1 MANTDIDLNLSTP
14 AENEK
19 MLSYVIDWKQ
29 FVNNAPDGETT
40 GDTQTYRLFQPRTG
54 TIVRGVYAIIEED
67 FAGIGASGT
76 VIIGDNNDAD
86 GFLTS
91 KSLFG
96 FAETARAQ
104 EGDGAFFQSTDTT
117 SSAGGTDDVTI
128 SVTTAKNKIY
138 SYDEDATTTYVT
150 ATFTPVAGK
159 LGSATAGRIRILV
172 DAIFANTL

>member
-76 VIIGDNNDAD
+76 VIIGDGNDAD

-91 KSLFG
+91 KTLFG
-96 FAETARAQ
+96 FAETARAH

>member
-1 MANTDIDLNLSTP
+1 MANTNIDLNLSTP

-76 VIIGDNNDAD
+76 VIIGDGNDAD
-86 GFLTS
+86 GFITS
-91 KSLFG
+91 KLLTG
-96 FAETARAQ
+96 FLETARAH
-104 EGDGAFFQSTDTT
+104 EGDGAYFQSTDTT
-117 SSAGGTDDVTI
+117 SSAGETDDVTI

-150 ATFTPVAGK
+150 ATSLPVLGK